1 MSSLNKAEKFWNRL
15 ANQFDKLSKHLGMPP
30 SEKAKKFLNVNDIVL
45 DFGCATGTVTIELSD
60 YVKEI
65 KGIDISSRMIDVAK
79 RKVSEVNIKNIDFI
93 QATIN
98 DERLKI
104 DSFHVIIA
112 FNILHFFQ
120 DTQNV
125 LKRINK
131 LLKPGGLII
140 IATACVGQRT
150 FSNSLQ
156 YLLFSPLIK
165 LGIIPYMKF
174 FKTSE
179 LKDSIESGNF
189 EIIELVDLD
198 SPTNYFIV
206 AKKPY

>member
-1 MSSLNKAEKFWNRL
+1 
-15 ANQFDKLSKHLGMPP
+15 
-30 SEKAKKFLNVNDIVL
+30 
-45 DFGCATGTVTIELSD
+45 
-60 YVKEI
+60 
-65 KGIDISSRMIDVAK
+65 
-79 RKVSEVNIKNIDFI
+79 
-93 QATIN
+93 
-98 DERLKI
+98 
-104 DSFHVIIA
+104 VIIA

-150 FSNSLQ
+150 FLNSLQ

-174 FKTSE
+174 FKISE

-189 EIIELVDLD
+189 QIIEFVNLD
-198 SPTNYFIV
+198 NPTKYFIV

>member
-1 MSSLNKAEKFWNRL
+1 MSSIYKTEKFWNRL
-15 ANQFDKLSKHLGMPP
+15 ANQFDKLSKHLERLP

-45 DFGCATGTVTIELSD
+45 DFGCATGTVTTELSD

-65 KGIDISSRMIDVAK
+65 KGIDISSRMIDAAK

-93 QATIN
+93 QATID

-104 DSFHVIIA
+104 DSFNVIIA

-125 LKRINK
+125 LKRVNK

-140 IATACVGQRT
+140 IATACLGQRT

-179 LKDSIESGNF
+179 LKDLIESGNF
-189 EIIELVDLD
+189 QIIEFVNLD

>member
-1 MSSLNKAEKFWNRL
+1 MSSIYKAEKFWNRV
-15 ANQFDKLSKHLGMPP
+15 ANQFDKLSKHFERPP
-30 SEKAKKFLNVNDIVL
+30 SEKAKNFLNVNDIVL

-65 KGIDISSRMIDVAK
+65 KGIDISSRMIVAAK
-79 RKVSEVNIKNIDFI
+79 RKVSEVNIKNIDFM
-93 QATIN
+93 QATID
-98 DERLKI
+98 DERLI
-104 DSFHVIIA
+104 TNSFNVIIA

-125 LKRINK
+125 LKRLNK
-131 LLKPGGLII
+131 LLKPGGFII
-140 IATACVGQRT
+140 IATACMGQKT

-156 YLLFSPLIK
+156 YLLFTPLIK

-174 FKTSE
+174 FIITE
-179 LKDSIESGNF
+179 LKNAIESVNF
-189 EIIELVDLD
+189 QIIELANLD

>member
-1 MSSLNKAEKFWNRL
+1 MSSIYKAEKFWNRV
-15 ANQFDKLSKHLGMPP
+15 ANQFDKLSKHFERPP
-30 SEKAKKFLNVNDIVL
+30 SEKAKNFLNVNDIVL

-65 KGIDISSRMIDVAK
+65 KGIDISSRMIVAAK
-79 RKVSEVNIKNIDFI
+79 RKVSEVNIKNIDFM
-93 QATIN
+93 QATID
-98 DERLKI
+98 DERLI
-104 DSFHVIIA
+104 TNSFNVIIA

-125 LKRINK
+125 LKRLNK
-131 LLKPGGLII
+131 LLKPGGFII
-140 IATACVGQRT
+140 IATACMGQKT

-156 YLLFSPLIK
+156 YLLFTPLIK

-174 FKTSE
+174 FIITE
-179 LKDSIESGNF
+179 LKNAIESINF
-189 EIIELVDLD
+189 QIIELANLD

>member
-1 MSSLNKAEKFWNRL
+1 MSSINKTEKFWNRL
-15 ANQFDKLSKHLGMPP
+15 ANQFDKQSKHFERPP

-45 DFGCATGTVTIELSD
+45 DFGCATGTVTTELSD

-65 KGIDISSRMIDVAK
+65 KGIDISSRMIYVAK

-93 QATIN
+93 QATID

-120 DTQNV
+120 DTQDV
-125 LKRINK
+125 LKRINR

-156 YLLFSPLIK
+156 YLLFSPLIR

-174 FKTSE
+174 FKISE

-189 EIIELVDLD
+189 QIIEIVNLD
-198 SPTNYFIV
+198 SPTKYFIV

>member
-1 MSSLNKAEKFWNRL
+1 MSTTNKTEKFWDRL
-15 ANQFDKLSKHLGMPP
+15 SNQFDKQSKHFEKPP
-30 SEKAKKFLNVNDIVL
+30 SEKAKKILNVNDIVL
-45 DFGCATGTVTIELSD
+45 DYGCATGTVTIELAN

-65 KGIDISSRMIDVAK
+65 KGIDISSRMIDAAK
-79 RKVSEVNIKNIDFI
+79 GKVSELNIENIDFI
-93 QATIN
+93 QATID

-104 DSFHVIIA
+104 DSFNVIIA

-120 DTQNV
+120 DTHKV
-125 LKRINK
+125 LKRINE

-140 IATACVGQRT
+140 IATACVVQRT

-156 YLLFSPLIK
+156 YLLFSPLIR

-174 FKTSE
+174 FKISE

-189 EIIELVDLD
+189 QIIEFVNLD
-198 SPTNYFIV
+198 NPTKYFIV

>member
-1 MSSLNKAEKFWNRL
+1 MSSIYKTEKFWNRL
-15 ANQFDKLSKHLGMPP
+15 ANQFDKLSKHFERPP

-93 QATIN
+93 QATID

-104 DSFHVIIA
+104 DSFNVIIA

-179 LKDSIESGNF
+179 LKDLIESGNF
-189 EIIELVDLD
+189 QIIEFVNLD

>member
-1 MSSLNKAEKFWNRL
+1 MSTPDKTKKFWNRL
-15 ANQFDKLSKHLGMPP
+15 ANQFDKLSKHFEKPP
-30 SEKAKKFLNVNDIVL
+30 SEKAKKFLKADDIVL
-45 DFGCATGTVTIELSD
+45 DYGCATGTVTIELAS

-65 KGIDISSRMIDVAK
+65 KGIDISSQMIDVAK

-93 QATIN
+93 QATID
-98 DERLKI
+98 DERLKT
-104 DSFHVIIA
+104 DSLNVIIA

-125 LKRINK
+125 LKRINE

-140 IATACVGQRT
+140 IAIACVGQRT
-150 FSNSLQ
+150 FSNSLR

-174 FKTSE
+174 LKTSE
-179 LKDSIESGNF
+179 LKDLIESENF
-189 EIIELVDLD
+189 QIIEFVNLD